1 MEVAKLNSKGVMPFM
16 NLIEQGVAL
25 EIENLV
31 GSHPNNPLIGDGF
44 NVYGLYDEEELIAQG
59 ALVVQIAG
67 YNVMIRSLFVAPE
80 YRNNGGA
87 TMLMDTLVND
97 AFETDD
103 IAEIELLAGYSN
115 EGEMMV
121 VDFLRSRGFQIEDAE
136 ERYYSATVS
145 QIIESGV
152 LPKFAGRG
160 GAQSLFFTTDAALK
174 GLGTEMAKMSSVFV
188 PLPIQRTNYEQD
200 VSMVIEKD
208 GRITDIVLVE
218 KDDDDLILSYALA
231 TGTGTVI
238 MSAFAA
244 AMKVAKEKYGE
255 DVVIKI
261 PTVNEISSAL
271 VRKIIPNARCTEY
284 VRCYMSML
292 PLYESMY
299 GYGEEAVNG

>member
-16 NLIEQGVAL
+16 NLIEQGVAH
-25 EIENLV
+25 EIESLV
-31 GSHPNNPLIGDGF
+31 GSHPDNPLIGDGF
-44 NVYGLYDEEELIAQG
+44 NVYGLYDEEERIAQG
-59 ALVVQIAG
+59 ALVVQTAG
-67 YNVMIRSLFVAPE
+67 YSVMIRSLFVVPE
-80 YRNNGGA
+80 YRNLGGA
-87 TMLMDTLVND
+87 TMLMDTLVSD
-97 AFETDD
+97 VFETDD
-103 IAEIELLAGYSN
+103 IAEIELLAGYTS

-121 VDFLRSRGFQIEDAE
+121 VDFLRNRGFETEEAE
-136 ERYYSATVS
+136 ERYYSTTVA
-145 QIIESGV
+145 QIVESGV

-188 PLPIQRTNYEQD
+188 PLPIDRTNYEQD

-208 GRITDIVLVE
+208 GRITDIVLIE

-231 TGTGTVI
+231 TGTGTGI

-244 AMKVAKEKYGE
+244 AMKVAGEKYGE
-255 DVVIKI
+255 DVVIRI

-271 VRKIIPNARCTEY
+271 VKKIIPGARCTEY

-292 PLYESMY
+292 PLYERMY